1 MSNLGFRN
9 PWPEYRREKG
19 DAITTPFDLG
29 GAKPAPIVTKKELSF
44 AHAQGVALAAQR
56 VKTEDRGGK
65 PTPIVELDSLFL
77 VIERELMGCR
87 NNPQRAQRVKQ
98 AMYDLQQTRKKLS
111 AMANHGKV
119 VTVDIKNKRVVKPSV
134 QVKTSQEMAAI
145 TRREVALFKA
155 RWASLLS

>member
-44 AHAQGVALAAQR
+44 AHARGVALAAQR
-56 VKTEDRGGK
+56 GKTEDRGGK

-98 AMYDLQQTRKKLS
+98 ALYDLQQTRKRLS
-111 AMANHGKV
+111 TLATAGKV
-119 VTVDIKNKRVVKPSV
+119 PTVDLKKQRVVKPV
-134 QVKTSQEMAAI
+134 IATPSQEEMASI